1 MVDEQH
7 QADDAAL
14 GDGGALVD
22 IMDAERQD
30 GRAQQDHSD
39 PFGGEPAQRAA
50 DFLLER
56 LFWHS
61 VPLDSDISSIPHGVK
76 WPETA
81 PVGAGH
87 ARPLALPLPPV
98 YLLHRREGS

>member
-61 VPLDSDISSIPHGVK
+61 VPLDSDISSIPHRVK

-81 PVGAGH
+81 PVGAGD
-87 ARPLALPLPPV
+87 AAPYR
-98 YLLHRREGS
+98 GSPQGFH